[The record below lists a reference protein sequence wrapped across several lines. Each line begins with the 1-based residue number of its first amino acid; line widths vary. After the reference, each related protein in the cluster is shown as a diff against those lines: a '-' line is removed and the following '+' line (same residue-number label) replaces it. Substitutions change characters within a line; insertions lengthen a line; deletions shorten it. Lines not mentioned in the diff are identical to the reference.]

1 MTNVATINPEAI
13 KQRLQK
19 VFQDVFDDETMQIH
33 ERMTA
38 AEVADWDSLS
48 HINLVVAVEKEFRV
62 RLTTAEVRGLNHVGD
77 FIALLSSKPVP
88 FRRFLVVPR
97 NAFPH
102 FVHHAQGELGER
114 EPLPSCRSIQPPR
127 FLIVLWNTP
136 PKGVH

>member
-77 FIALLSSKPVP
+77 FIALLSSK
-88 FRRFLVVPR
+88 
-97 NAFPH
+97 A
-102 FVHHAQGELGER
+102 A
-114 EPLPSCRSIQPPR
+114 
-127 FLIVLWNTP
+127 
-136 PKGVH
+136 